1 MPSTDGTCPMSAEG
15 ALPQLELRIVLRRS
29 SFTLELDETIGLTGV
44 TAIFG
49 PSGGGKST
57 LLRAIAGLEVPDTGR
72 IVCGGEVWYD
82 SAAGVH
88 LPAHRRTTGILF
100 QDARLFP
107 HLDVTANLNYAR
119 KRRRREL
126 DAFSFDHIV
135 TALDLEA
142 LLPRRIGN
150 LSGGERQRVA
160 LARTLLTAPRLL
172 LLDEPLAALDRDRKS
187 EILPYLDALPKRFGI
202 PTLYVSHDI
211 DEVAHLADRVLVLAQ
226 GRVRAHSHTAAIF
239 ERLDLEPVLGR
250 FETGVLI
257 EGTVRGH
264 DQRLHVTAVDVQG
277 VALTLP
283 LLEHLST
290 GERIR
295 LRIRARDVAIATQV
309 PTGLSIRNVLPGVL
323 TEINE
328 EPGSG
333 SAEVSVDV
341 NGARVRARLTLA
353 AVEAL
358 ALTPGMPVFAL
369 VKSVS
374 FEPFGG

>member
-1 MPSTDGTCPMSAEG
+1 MSAEG
-15 ALPQLELRIVLRRS
+15 AHPQLELRIALRRS
-29 SFTLELDETIGLTGV
+29 SFTLELEETISLSGV

-57 LLRAIAGLEVPDTGR
+57 LLRAIAGLEVPDSGR

-82 SAAGVH
+82 GAAGTH
-88 LPAHRRTTGILF
+88 LPAHRRTTGMLF

-107 HLDVTANLNYAR
+107 HLDVTGNLNYAR

-172 LLDEPLAALDRDRKS
+172 LLDEPLAALDRERKS
-187 EILPYLDALPKRFGI
+187 EILPYLDDLPKRFGI

-264 DQRLHVTAVDVQG
+264 DQRLHVTTVDVQG

-295 LRIRARDVAIATQV
+295 LRIRARDVAIATQA
-309 PTGLSIRNVLPGVL
+309 PSGLSIRNVLPGVL

-341 NGARVRARLTLA
+341 NGARIRARLTLA

-369 VKSVS
+369 IKSVS